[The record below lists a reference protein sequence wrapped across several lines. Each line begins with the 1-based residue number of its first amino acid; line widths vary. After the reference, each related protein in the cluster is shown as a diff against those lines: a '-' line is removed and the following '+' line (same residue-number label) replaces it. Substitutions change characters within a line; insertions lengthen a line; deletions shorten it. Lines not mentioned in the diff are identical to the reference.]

1 MKAQTAEIN
10 VYGMDCADC
19 ASKIERAV
27 AGLPGA
33 LAVHTALASEKV
45 VVTFDPAQLD
55 AAAIRR
61 VIEGEGYAS
70 SLAPGDKAQ
79 VPGAATPD
87 TGRAI
92 LYFGL
97 IAGVLLVAL
106 VLGEWLGLFER
117 ITGHVPW
124 FAWLAAILIGGYPI
138 FRGVVRATLR
148 RRITSHTLMTVGL
161 LAALAV
167 GEWTAALL
175 VTFFMRVADYTERF
189 TAAQARRALRNLT
202 ALTPQ
207 TARVLRGGLEQE
219 VSVAEVRAGEIV
231 VVRPGERIPV
241 DGEVVAGQATIDQAA
256 ITGESMP
263 VEVEPGSRVYAATL
277 AHLGSL
283 RIRTTRVGE
292 ETTFGR
298 VVRLVIESETNRA
311 EVQRLADKVSS
322 YVLPV
327 VIGVALLTF
336 ILSRDPLAT
345 AAVLLVACSCAFA
358 MATPVAILASIG
370 AAAKRG
376 LLIKGGKYL
385 ELLAKADVLLLD
397 KTGTVTLGRPRITD
411 VHPLGTATQ
420 EEILALAAAAERDSE
435 HPLAEAVRSEA
446 RVRGLVLPEV
456 THFEAVPGQGVR
468 AKIAG
473 AVVAVG
479 SRRMLPEAPN
489 LPEAAALEAAGKT
502 LLFVLK
508 DGELVGLLAAADTL
522 RPEVPR
528 ALEQLRALG
537 VRHIELLTG
546 DNARTA
552 AAIAAPLNIA
562 YQADLLPEDKIGIVR
577 QHQAAGRTVVM
588 VGDGVNDAPAL
599 AQAEV
604 GIAMGAAGTDV
615 ALEAAHVALMR
626 DDWLLV
632 PEVFALAR
640 RTMRVVA
647 GNLGFTIA
655 FNAVGLTLAA
665 FGFLPPVFAAAAQ
678 ALPDLGILGNSSR
691 LLRQQRAT
699 PHVARGESK
708 PHLEGALG

>member
-10 VYGMDCADC
+10 VRGMDCANC
-19 ASKIERAV
+19 ASTIERAV
-27 AGLPGA
+27 ASLPGA
-33 LAVHTALASEKV
+33 LAVHTVLASEKV
-45 VVTFDPAQLD
+45 VVTFDPARVD
-55 AAAIRR
+55 AAAISR
-61 VIEGEGYAS
+61 VIEGEGYAC

-79 VPGAATPD
+79 PGAATP
-87 TGRAI
+87 TASRAV
-92 LYFGL
+92 LTLFGL
-97 IAGVLLVAL
+97 AAGVLLLAV

-117 ITGHVPW
+117 ITGQVPW
-124 FAWLAAILIGGYPI
+124 FAWLAAILIGGYPV
-138 FRGVVRATLR
+138 FRGVVRAALG

-175 VTFFMRVADYTERF
+175 VVFFMRVADYTERF
-189 TAAQARRALRNLT
+189 TAMQARRALRDLT
-202 ALTPQ
+202 AMAPQ
-207 TARVLRGGLEQE
+207 TARVLREGLEHE
-219 VSVAEVRAGEIV
+219 VSVAEVGVGEIV

-241 DGEVVAGQATIDQAA
+241 DGEVVWGQATVNQAA
-256 ITGESMP
+256 ITGEAMP
-263 VEVEPGSRVYAATL
+263 VEVEGGSQVFAATL

-283 RIRTTRVGE
+283 CVRADRIGE
-292 ETTFGR
+292 DTTFGR
-298 VVRLVIESETNRA
+298 VVRLVSEAETNRA
-311 EVQRLADKVSS
+311 EVQRLADKVAG
-322 YVLPV
+322 YYLPAV
-327 VIGVALLTF
+327 SGVALLTF

-358 MATPVAILASIG
+358 MATPIAMLASIG

-411 VHPLGTATQ
+411 VYPFGSATTD
-420 EEILALAAAAERDSE
+420 ELLTLAAAAERDSE

-456 THFEAVPGQGVR
+456 TRFEAVPGQGVR
-468 AKIAG
+468 AELAG

-479 SRRMLPEAPN
+479 SRRMLSEALNTPEA
-489 LPEAAALEAAGKT
+489 EALEAAGKT

-552 AAIAAPLNIA
+552 AAIAAPLNIG

-647 GNLGFTIA
+647 GNLAFTIA
-655 FNAVGLTLAA
+655 FNTAGLTLAA
-665 FGFLPPVFAAAAQ
+665 FGFLPPVVAAAAQ

-691 LLRQQRAT
+691 LLRPKRA
-699 PHVARGESK
+699 PRHEARGEPQ
-708 PHLEGALG
+708 PHLEGSQ